1 MPSRR
6 NFLRRVGAT
15 AAVGSV
21 ATTAGCLNGGFV
33 RTKLG
38 GGSTDTVD
46 LSSPDDDVFVP
57 PDRFDAYRNRMR
69 AEYGAAAIPWSD
81 PDSLP
86 VRFLGARARRMEIT
100 PSRRL
105 AVQDAALLVHRLADE
120 RYRLRLWSAG
130 RLLGKRY
137 EVDPWGYYTEEPAFT
152 WLEQEIE
159 AEADDHLSAGRS
171 LSTDGGRVR
180 AAGGAVTVPDGSYES
195 NVERETYRSR
205 WEGFHP
211 GVVPLVGACELSFVD
226 PSERRFTWSLS
237 NGVGIRTPY

>member
-1 MPSRR
+1 MSSRR
-6 NFLRRVGAT
+6 NFIRRAGAT
-15 AAVGSV
+15 AAVGVV
-21 ATTAGCLNGGFV
+21 AATAGCLNGGVV

-46 LSSPDDDVFVP
+46 LSSPDDDVFIH
-57 PDRFDAYRNRMR
+57 PDQFDAYRNRMR

-81 PDSLP
+81 PHSSP
-86 VRFLGARARRMEIT
+86 GRFFGAHARRMEIVR
-100 PSRRL
+100 SRRFAL
-105 AVQDAALLVHRLADE
+105 QDAALLVHRLADD

-159 AEADDHLSAGRS
+159 ADSGDRLSAARS
-171 LSTDGGRVR
+171 LSTDGGRVGV
-180 AAGGAVTVPDGSYES
+180 AGGAVTVPDGSYES
-195 NVERETYRSR
+195 GIGGETYRSR
-205 WEGFHP
+205 WEGFHT
-211 GVVPLVGACELSFVD
+211 GVVPLLGACELSVAD
-226 PSERRFTWSLS
+226 PSERRFTWRLS